1 MKIQEVIKALRTN
14 SAKVVGKGVGIS
26 DKTLSKA
33 LKNAG
38 YAYESKG
45 GKGWYYTGRGEAEA
59 PLHQNIKDFIEIAN
73 NAPEKVSNAD
83 TSSSYT
89 KSDMKVLHEIIGE
102 LGSIKE
108 LVNALSKRRDGA
120 LQSDDSSENVEPLY
134 SLYIRT
140 KELASK
146 EKVRRT
152 MNLDKK
158 LCVML
163 DNVENQSSLNRD
175 DIVEVALRTFFEKYS
190 HEYRA

>member
-1 MKIQEVIKALRTN
+1 MEIQEVIKALRTN
-14 SAKVVGKGVGIS
+14 SAKVVGKEVGIC
-26 DKTLSKA
+26 DKRLLSA
-33 LKNAG
+33 VKNAG
-38 YAYESKG
+38 YEYER
-45 GKGWYYTGRGEAEA
+45 TGRAGWRFTGQGEA

-108 LVNALSKRRDGA
+108 LVNALSKRKECA
-120 LQSDDSSENVEPLY
+120 VQSDDSLKNVEPLH

-175 DIVEVALRTFFEKYS
+175 DIVEVALRIFFEKYS